1 MNLKEQKF
9 ADTRRRFIDAA
20 FELFSQ
26 HGYSATSMNQ
36 IAKRAGGSRANLYL
50 HFRNKP
56 DLVLAKMREIEPGII
71 EPFRELFDTAPHDS
85 ASIRAWLERMRD
97 LWLELKVEFG
107 AMEQAMSEDESV
119 AAEWLG
125 MVRRM
130 SNTVPYLA
138 ENTQRKQDFLALL
151 MSLDRNYYFLY
162 VRGHRDNE
170 DFVLEALT
178 RQWLTLF
185 PKNPPT

>member
-9 ADTRRRFIDAA
+9 ADTRRRFIDCA
-20 FELFSQ
+20 FELFAQ
-26 HGYSATSMNQ
+26 QGYGATSMNQ
-36 IAKRAGGSRANLYL
+36 IAKHAGGSRANLYL

-56 DLVLAKMREIEPGII
+56 DLVLAKMREIEPSII
-71 EPFRELFDTAPHDS
+71 DPFRELFDTGPHD
-85 ASIRAWLERMRD
+85 AQSIRNWLERMRD

-107 AMEQAMSEDESV
+107 AMEQAMSEDEEV

-125 MVRRM
+125 MIRRM
-130 SNTVPYLA
+130 SHTVPGLA
-138 ENTQRKQDFLALL
+138 DNKQRMQDFLALL

-170 DFVLEALT
+170 NFVLEALT
-178 RQWLTLF
+178 RQWQTLF
-185 PKNPPT
+185 QQD

>member
-26 HGYSATSMNQ
+26 QGYSATSMNQ
-36 IAKRAGGSRANLYL
+36 IAKHAAGSRANLYL

-56 DLVLAKMREIEPGII
+56 DLVLAKMREIEPSII
-71 EPFRELFDTAPHDS
+71 APFQELFEVDSHD
-85 ASIRAWLERMRD
+85 ATSIRAWLERMRD
-97 LWLELKVEFG
+97 LWLEFKVEFG
-107 AMEQAMSEDESV
+107 AMEQAMSEDGEV

-130 SNTVPYLA
+130 SHSVPELVN
-138 ENTQRKQDFLALL
+138 NTQRKQDFLALL

-170 DFVLEALT
+170 DFVLEALS

>member
-1 MNLKEQKF
+1 MNLREQQ
-9 ADTRRRFIDAA
+9 AAETRQRFIDTA

-26 HGYSATSMNQ
+26 QGYGASSMNQ
-36 IAKRAGGSRANLYL
+36 IAKAAGGSRANLYL

-56 DLVLAKMREIEPGII
+56 DLVLAKMQAIEPDII
-71 EPFRELFDTAPHDS
+71 VPFRRLFESAPHDGE
-85 ASIRAWLERMRD
+85 SIRVWLEQVRD
-97 LWLELKVEFG
+97 IFLEFRVEF
-107 AMEQAMSEDESV
+107 AAVEQAMSEDEEV
-119 AAEWLG
+119 ATEWLG
-125 MVRRM
+125 MIRRM
-130 SNTVPYLA
+130 SYSLPGLA
-138 ENTQRKQDFLALL
+138 DNRQRLQDFVSLL

-185 PKNPPT
+185 SDHRPA